1 MLQYQIVQFILG
13 ANLNLLVIEETYMF
27 RNVFVYLGANKL
39 FYNSLHGR
47 LPYKFGMI
55 SIDPFGYTPIQPLT
69 QRASRLQLFILE
81 VELILIIQCFG
92 KRLCEILG
100 ISTPPLR

>member
-13 ANLNLLVIEETYMF
+13 ANLNLLVIEETCMF

-47 LPYKFGMI
+47 HPYKFGMI
-55 SIDPFGYTPIQPLT
+55 FIDPFGYTPIQPDT
-69 QRASRLQLFILE
+69 KSKQVTAFHFGSRIDFNNTMFWQKTL
-81 VELILIIQCFG
+81 
-92 KRLCEILG
+92 
-100 ISTPPLR
+100 

>member
-1 MLQYQIVQFILG
+1 MIQ
-13 ANLNLLVIEETYMF
+13 
-27 RNVFVYLGANKL
+27 FVYLGANKL

-47 LPYKFGMI
+47 HPYKFGMI

-81 VELILIIQCFG
+81 LTLIIQCFG

-100 ISTPPLR
+100 ISTLPLR